1 MIHFGKRTVRLL
13 IYYLNYASFDIQ
25 PSLLTYETPSTILS
39 VCLGMSKK
47 KKSKKKLSKEE
58 DETTRSEVNLLT
70 ASTDPNLK
78 VDTDDE
84 TTHNDE
90 LPAKPDMPSMSVP
103 EAEVNEEKPV
113 SNKRSS
119 VSSKKKSYRK
129 GSDSSIR
136 HSIYIRTVSS

>member
-1 MIHFGKRTVRLL
+1 M
-13 IYYLNYASFDIQ
+13 
-25 PSLLTYETPSTILS
+25 S
-39 VCLGMSKK
+39 VYHLGMSKK

-78 VDTDDE
+78 VDSDDE

-90 LPAKPDMPSMSVP
+90 HPAKQDMPSMSVP
-103 EAEVNEEKPV
+103 ETEVKEEKPV
-113 SNKRSS
+113 SKERSS

-129 GSDSSIR
+129 SSDSSPR
-136 HSIYIRTVSS
+136 HSIDIRTVSS

>member
-1 MIHFGKRTVRLL
+1 MR
-13 IYYLNYASFDIQ
+13 
-25 PSLLTYETPSTILS
+25 
-39 VCLGMSKK
+39 

-103 EAEVNEEKPV
+103 EAEVKEEKPD
-113 SNKRSS
+113 SNF
-119 VSSKKKSYRK
+119 KKKIFGSRHLWITKWTKSYV
-129 GSDSSIR
+129 DFI
-136 HSIYIRTVSS
+136 

>member
-1 MIHFGKRTVRLL
+1 MPILIFSPVYLL
-13 IYYLNYASFDIQ
+13 MRHPL
-25 PSLLTYETPSTILS
+25 PILS

-90 LPAKPDMPSMSVP
+90 HPAKPDMPSMSVP
-103 EAEVNEEKPV
+103 EAEVKEEKPD

-129 GSDSSIR
+129 NSDSSFQHGTLINLP
-136 HSIYIRTVSS
+136 S

>member
-1 MIHFGKRTVRLL
+1 
-13 IYYLNYASFDIQ
+13 
-25 PSLLTYETPSTILS
+25 
-39 VCLGMSKK
+39 MSKK

-78 VDTDDE
+78 VDSDDE

-90 LPAKPDMPSMSVP
+90 HPVKPDMPSMSVP
-103 EAEVNEEKPV
+103 EAEVKEENPV

-129 GSDSSIR
+129 SSDSSIR
-136 HSIYIRTVSS
+136 HSIYIRTVQLNKYETAPYFFLLNQNLTCDCLLISVFLPKSN

>member
-1 MIHFGKRTVRLL
+1 
-13 IYYLNYASFDIQ
+13 
-25 PSLLTYETPSTILS
+25 
-39 VCLGMSKK
+39 MSKK

-136 HSIYIRTVSS
+136 HNIYIGTVSSYVAPLI

>member
-1 MIHFGKRTVRLL
+1 
-13 IYYLNYASFDIQ
+13 
-25 PSLLTYETPSTILS
+25 
-39 VCLGMSKK
+39 MSKK

-90 LPAKPDMPSMSVP
+90 HPAKPDMPSMSVP

-129 GSDSSIR
+129 SSDSSIR
-136 HSIYIRTVSS
+136 HSIYIRTISS

>member
-1 MIHFGKRTVRLL
+1 MPILIFSPVYLL
-13 IYYLNYASFDIQ
+13 MRHPL
-25 PSLLTYETPSTILS
+25 PILS